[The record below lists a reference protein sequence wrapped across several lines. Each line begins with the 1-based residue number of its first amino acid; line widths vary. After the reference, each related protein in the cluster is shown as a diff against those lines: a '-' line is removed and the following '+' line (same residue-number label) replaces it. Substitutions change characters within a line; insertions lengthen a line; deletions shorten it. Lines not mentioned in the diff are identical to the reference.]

1 MNKKF
6 EKERQFVLD
15 LAKQGIDINLNLNS
29 QQKKYIK
36 NLLLFALMNA
46 SSNETT
52 TDENFIKMV
61 NKLFKTYLVKILK
74 DAIDDDDDD
83 DWETAI
89 SVELNKIIANN
100 NLKKLAELQEVFT
113 PYQIFSFLKKY
124 TAGVSQK
131 DLLNQLKTLRKE
143 DKNTDIA
150 QKDLLN
156 KLKALR
162 EAKTN
167 YRETP
172 EEARKRRENIR
183 QYTKSMQRQRQR
195 TR

>member
-6 EKERQFVLD
+6 EKECQFVLD

-46 SSNETT
+46 SSNETV
-52 TDENFIKMV
+52 TDKNFISLV
-61 NKLFKTYLVKILK
+61 NKLFKAYLVKILK

-83 DWETAI
+83 WDGAI
-89 SVELNKIIANN
+89 SVEINKIVAND
-100 NLKKLAELQEVFT
+100 NLKKLADFQEIFT
-113 PYQIFSFLKKY
+113 PSQIFSFLKKY
-124 TAGVSQK
+124 TTGISQK
-131 DLLNQLKTLRKE
+131 DLLKQLKS
-143 DKNTDIA
+143 
-150 QKDLLN
+150 
-156 KLKALR
+156 LR
-162 EAKTN
+162 EAKSN

-172 EEARKRRENIR
+172 EETKKRERNQRE
-183 QYTKSMQRQRQR
+183 YSLMMERQRMMERGPR

>member
-1 MNKKF
+1 MKKKF

-15 LAKQGIDINLNLNS
+15 IAKQGIDINLNLNDK
-29 QQKKYIK
+29 QKKYIK

-46 SSNETT
+46 SSNETV
-52 TDENFIKMV
+52 TDENFIKLV

-83 DWETAI
+83 DWDTAI
-89 SVELNKIIANN
+89 SVELNKIIAND

-113 PYQIFSFLKKY
+113 PTQIFSFLKKY
-124 TAGVSQK
+124 TTGFSQK
-131 DLLNQLKTLRKE
+131 DLLKH
-143 DKNTDIA
+143 
-150 QKDLLN
+150 
-156 KLKALR
+156 LKALR
-162 EAKTN
+162 EAKNN

-172 EEARKRRENIR
+172 EEAKKRERNNRE
-183 QYTKSMQRQRQR
+183 YVLAMERQRMMERGQK

>member
-6 EKERQFVLD
+6 ENERKFVLN
-15 LAKQGIDINLNLNS
+15 LAKQGIDINVNLTS

-46 SSNETT
+46 SSNTT
-52 TDENFIKMV
+52 VTDKNFISLV

-74 DAIDDDDDD
+74 EVLDDDDDE
-83 DWETAI
+83 DWDSAI
-89 SVELNKIIANN
+89 SVELNKIIASDSLK
-100 NLKKLAELQEVFT
+100 NLIDFQDVFS
-113 PYQIFSFLKKY
+113 PKQIFSFLKRY
-124 TAGVSQK
+124 TSGVSQK
-131 DLLNQLKTLRKE
+131 DLL
-143 DKNTDIA
+143 I
-150 QKDLLN
+150 

-162 EAKTN
+162 DAKNN

-172 EEARKRRENIR
+172 EETKKREQKSREYALARE
-183 QYTKSMQRQRQR
+183 RQRMMERSRGAR